1 MNNMRSELQ
10 LIQQWIQPGGSVLDL
25 GCGDGTL
32 LAHLVKTLDVL
43 GYGLEINQDHI
54 VECLRKN
61 VNVIE
66 QDLDEGLANIGTGSF
81 DVVVM
86 TQALQA
92 VTYPERVLDHM
103 LRIGKECIITFPNFG
118 HWRNRIYLSVRGKM
132 PVSRS
137 MPYTWYDTP
146 NIHLCT
152 FKDFETY
159 CRSKSIRIL
168 NRTVVDIG
176 YHDSATMRMMPNL
189 FGETAIYHI
198 TR

>member
-1 MNNMRSELQ
+1 MRSELQ
-10 LIQQWIQPGGSVLDL
+10 LIQQWIKPGASVLDL

-32 LAHLVKTLDVL
+32 LAHLVKTLDVQ
-43 GYGLEINQDHI
+43 GYGLEINQDQI
-54 VECLRKN
+54 AECLRKN

-66 QDLDEGLANIGTGSF
+66 QDLDEGLANIGTSSF

-92 VTYPERVLDHM
+92 VTYPEKVLDHM

-118 HWRNRIYLSVRGKM
+118 HWRNRVYLAVRGKM
-132 PVSRS
+132 PISPA

-152 FKDFETY
+152 FKDFEAF
-159 CRSKSIRIL
+159 CRSKSIHIL
-168 NRTVVDIG
+168 NRTVVDLG
-176 YHDSATMRMMPNL
+176 YDDSPAMRLMPNM